1 MYPKQLSFQE
11 IQNHFETIDQLL
23 LSSVLSLGGIVS
35 GVTID
40 SRAVRPGFAFIAVKG
55 HAQDGHNFIEAALKL
70 GSVLIICEHPQ
81 ERSVPHMCVSS
92 SRLAWAYLEDLRYGH
107 PGSKLKVIGV
117 TGTNGKS
124 SSVWM
129 ICHLLNTLGQ
139 KTAMIGTLG
148 SKLAG
153 SLEPT
158 NHTTPDPDQLFK
170 LLRDAVSSGAKCVA
184 MEVSSQALAHGKVSP
199 LRFAGA
205 VFTSFS
211 RDHLDFHPSMEDYFE
226 AKWALFSLVLPGGFK
241 LMHQDIVHTAPVNK
255 QRIDSA
261 NMEFYGLSSS
271 LSSSL
276 YGFTYTLNTLTF
288 HTKDVTLKA
297 STPYLGSLANTNLVA
312 SIMAVSHVSGSPMS
326 EIMSHVSSLP
336 QVPGRF
342 EFVGKSKSGG
352 LVYTDYAHTPD
363 AIQKAALAI
372 KDAYPGMKLRILF
385 GCGGDR
391 DKGKRPLMG
400 SAAAKECETVYLT
413 SDNPRSEE
421 PKQIIEDIYKGCL
434 EVSLGAEIIL
444 EVDREEAIRKAVSS
458 LNSLSILIIAGKG
471 HETYQIIKDKK
482 LPFDDR
488 EVAKKYLNP

>member
-1 MYPKQLSFQE
+1 MYPKLLSFQE
-11 IQNHFETIDQLL
+11 IQKHFESIDQLVV
-23 LSSVLSLGGIVS
+23 SSHFPREGSVS
-35 GVTID
+35 DVTVD
-40 SRAVRPGFAFIAVKG
+40 SRAVGPGFAFVAIRG
-55 HAQDGHNFIEAALKL
+55 HAQDGHNFIEGALRL
-70 GSVLIICEHPQ
+70 GSSLIICELPQ
-81 ERSVPHMCVSS
+81 DPSVPHICVSN
-92 SRLAWAYLEDLRYGH
+92 SRLAWAHLEDLRYGH
-107 PGSKLKVIGV
+107 PGRELKVIGV

-124 SSVWM
+124 STVWM
-129 ICHLLNTLGQ
+129 ISHLLNSLRQ

-170 LLRDAVSSGAKCVA
+170 LLRDAVCGGAKYVA

-211 RDHLDFHPSMEDYFE
+211 RDHLDFHPSMEHYFD

-241 LMHQDIVHTAPVNK
+241 LMHQDVVYTAPVNK
-255 QRIDSA
+255 LRIDDA
-261 NMEFYGLSSS
+261 NIEYYGLSSNP
-271 LSSSL
+271 
-276 YGFTYTLNTLTF
+276 YGFSYTLNNLTL
-288 HTKDVTLKA
+288 HTKDLTLEA
-297 STPYLGSLANTNLVA
+297 ATPYLGDLANTNLVG
-312 SIMAVSHVSGSPMS
+312 SIMAVKHVSECPMS
-326 EIMSHVSSLP
+326 EIMSHVPSLP

-342 EFVGKSKSGG
+342 EYIGKSKSGG

-400 SAAAKECETVYLT
+400 AVAAKECETVYLT

-434 EVSLGAEIIL
+434 EVSLGTEIIV
-444 EVDREEAIRKAVSS
+444 EVDREEAIRKAISS
-458 LNSLSILIIAGKG
+458 LNSFSILIIAGKG
-471 HETYQIIKDKK
+471 HETYQLIKDKK

-488 EVAKKYLNP
+488 EVARKYLNT